1 MSKPT
6 FDEFMKRVI
15 PVTFRSGDPV
25 IDTCHYPDALMRM
38 QNIIRDGGCNL
49 GGQVSKILALFRN
62 GDDFLLLNVN
72 SETKGAMLPVF
83 LVDSR
88 SMHHCRSIYR
98 QAF

>member
-1 MSKPT
+1 MDKPT
-6 FDEFMKRVI
+6 FDDFMKRVI
-15 PVTFRSGDPV
+15 PVTYRSGQPV
-25 IDTCHYPDALMRM
+25 VDTSQDTDALTRL
-38 QNIIRDGGCNL
+38 QNIIRDGGCSVP
-49 GGQVSKILALFRN
+49 GQVSKILALFRK
-62 GDDFLLLNVN
+62 GDDFLWLNVN